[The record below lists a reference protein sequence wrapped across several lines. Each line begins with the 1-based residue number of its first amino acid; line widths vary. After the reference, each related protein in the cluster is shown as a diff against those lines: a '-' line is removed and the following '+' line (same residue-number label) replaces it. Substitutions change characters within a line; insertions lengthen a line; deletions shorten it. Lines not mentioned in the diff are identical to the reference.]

1 MNYNYAF
8 VFYDVK
14 QERVQKVFKVCKKYL
29 SHFQYSVFR
38 GEITPSKLIQLRTE
52 LNNTIKKDEDFVCI
66 IKMLNEGVFGEEC
79 LGNRD
84 YSVGED
90 LFL

>member
-1 MNYNYAF
+1 M
-8 VFYDVK
+8 
-14 QERVQKVFKVCKKYL
+14 KK
-29 SHFQYSVFR
+29 
-38 GEITPSKLIQLRTE
+38 

-66 IKMLNEGVFGEEC
+66 IKILNEGVFGEEC